1 MSPIAIVS
9 IILLL
14 VFAGFLAASES
25 ALTSISRVVIDEL
38 EGKRGGALLRKYSA
52 QPARYLNVIL
62 LVRKLCEFTA
72 TVLLAVILLRNYP
85 SAQAMALTV
94 AIMVVLSYVV
104 VGVGPR
110 TLGKQQPHKYARYGI
125 IVAYGMA
132 FLLGPVTKIL
142 ISVGNALTPGKGFR
156 SGPFTSE
163 AELRDLVDQAHE
175 RGLVESDEH
184 EMIHSV
190 FELGDTLVRELMV
203 PRTDM
208 VWVEK
213 DKSLRQG
220 LSLALRSGYSRIP
233 VIGDSIDNI
242 VGIVYVKD
250 LAKRA
255 LDHHESEQSET
266 IEQHMRPA
274 NFVPEIKMAD
284 DLLKEMQK
292 NQIHLAIV
300 VDEYGGTAGIITIED
315 IIEEIVGE
323 IEDEFDDAEIQ
334 YTKQAENAF
343 LFEGRTSLNDLLKI
357 IGEEYEPM
365 IEEARGVPLSA
376 SCVVHRGEMLEI
388 LQSAR
393 DFLPVD
399 FLTAESILNE
409 RDQIIDEGRS
419 SAEAMIATTREDVS
433 RMIEQTSIVQA
444 ARDEA
449 QRILVDARAVAEE
462 ERHEVEAYIDARLA
476 TLEVILNKTLDAV
489 ARGRERL
496 EGAGDNDVLSQL
508 NSDR

>member
-14 VFAGFLAASES
+14 AFAGFLAASES

-52 QPARYLNVIL
+52 HPARYLNVIL

-255 LDHHESEQSET
+255 LDHHEAEQNET

-323 IEDEFDDAEIQ
+323 ITDEFDDGVE
-334 YTKQAENAF
+334 AF
-343 LFEGRTSLNDLLKI
+343 TWINEDKARAKATLHIEDLADELKI
-357 IGEEYEPM
+357 EIDKEDFADVDTIGGLMAQKLGRVPIAGSTISMLGWSITSERPVGRRRKISSVI
-365 IEEARGVPLSA
+365 IERVKD
-376 SCVVHRGEMLEI
+376 GE
-388 LQSAR
+388 
-393 DFLPVD
+393 VD
-399 FLTAESILNE
+399 E
-409 RDQIIDEGRS
+409 
-419 SAEAMIATTREDVS
+419 
-433 RMIEQTSIVQA
+433 
-444 ARDEA
+444 
-449 QRILVDARAVAEE
+449 
-462 ERHEVEAYIDARLA
+462 HE
-476 TLEVILNKTLDAV
+476 
-489 ARGRERL
+489 
-496 EGAGDNDVLSQL
+496 
-508 NSDR
+508 

>member
-1 MSPIAIVS
+1 
-9 IILLL
+9 
-14 VFAGFLAASES
+14 
-25 ALTSISRVVIDEL
+25 
-38 EGKRGGALLRKYSA
+38 
-52 QPARYLNVIL
+52 
-62 LVRKLCEFTA
+62 
-72 TVLLAVILLRNYP
+72 LAVILLRNYS

-94 AIMVVLSYVV
+94 AIMVVLSFVV

-132 FLLGPVTKIL
+132 FLLGPVTKLL
-142 ISVGNALTPGKGFR
+142 ITVGNALTPGKGFR

-213 DKSLRQG
+213 DKTLRQG

-250 LAKRA
+250 LAKRV
-255 LDHHESEQSET
+255 LDHHEAEQSET
-266 IEQHMRPA
+266 IEKHMRPA

-323 IEDEFDDAEIQ
+323 IEDEFDDGEEEFTWLSQDKARAKATLHIE
-334 YTKQAENAF
+334 
-343 LFEGRTSLNDLLKI
+343 DLADELKI
-357 IGEEYEPM
+357 EIEKSDYEDIDSVGGLM
-365 IEEARGVPLSA
+365 AQKLGRVPIAGSTISWEGWA
-376 SCVVHRGEMLEI
+376 ITS
-388 LQSAR
+388 
-393 DFLPVD
+393 
-399 FLTAESILNE
+399 E
-409 RDQIIDEGRS
+409 RPQGRRRRIS
-419 SAEAMIATTREDVS
+419 SV
-433 RMIEQTSIVQA
+433 
-444 ARDEA
+444 
-449 QRILVDARAVAEE
+449 LV
-462 ERHEVEAYIDARLA
+462 
-476 TLEVILNKTLDAV
+476 
-489 ARGRERL
+489 ERL
-496 EGAGDNDVLSQL
+496 VEEIEDAE
-508 NSDR
+508 

>member
-1 MSPIAIVS
+1 MSPIAIAS
-9 IILLL
+9 IIALLA
-14 VFAGFLAASES
+14 FAGFLAASES
-25 ALTSISRVVIDEL
+25 ALTSISRIVVEEL

-72 TVLLAVILLRNYP
+72 TVLLASILLRNYS

-125 IVAYGMA
+125 IVAYGLA
-132 FLLGPVTKIL
+132 FLLGPVTKLL
-142 ISVGNALTPGKGFR
+142 ITVGNAITPGKGFR

-208 VWVEK
+208 VWIEK

-220 LSLALRSGYSRIP
+220 LSLALRSGFSRIP
-233 VIGDSIDNI
+233 VVGTGPDNI
-242 VGIVYVKD
+242 IGIVYVKD

-255 LDHHESEQSET
+255 LDHHEAEQSEN

-284 DLLKEMQK
+284 ELLKEMQRD
-292 NQIHLAIV
+292 QIHLAVV

-323 IEDEFDDAEIQ
+323 IEDEFDDGEDDFTWLSADKARANATLHIEDLADALKIEINESDFADVDTIGGLMAQ
-334 YTKQAENAF
+334 K
-343 LFEGRTSLNDLLKI
+343 LGRVPIAGSTISLN
-357 IGEEYEPM
+357 GWSVTSE
-365 IEEARGVPLSA
+365 RPL
-376 SCVVHRGEMLEI
+376 
-388 LQSAR
+388 
-393 DFLPVD
+393 
-399 FLTAESILNE
+399 
-409 RDQIIDEGRS
+409 GRRRRIS
-419 SAEAMIATTREDVS
+419 SVLI
-433 RMIEQTSIVQA
+433 
-444 ARDEA
+444 
-449 QRILVDARAVAEE
+449 
-462 ERHEVEAYIDARLA
+462 
-476 TLEVILNKTLDAV
+476 
-489 ARGRERL
+489 ERL
-496 EGAGDNDVLSQL
+496 EKEIEDHE
-508 NSDR
+508 